1 MIYRDIFL
9 ETNLSERYNDGLVPA
24 PKSDSEPKRLRP
36 PAWRPTPAQ
45 VTLARGALKKNL
57 LILAFILLLIASL
70 VEWLAR

>member
-1 MIYRDIFL
+1 M

-24 PKSDSEPKRLRP
+24 PKSVAEPRRLRP

-45 VTLARGALKKNL
+45 VTLARGTLKKNL